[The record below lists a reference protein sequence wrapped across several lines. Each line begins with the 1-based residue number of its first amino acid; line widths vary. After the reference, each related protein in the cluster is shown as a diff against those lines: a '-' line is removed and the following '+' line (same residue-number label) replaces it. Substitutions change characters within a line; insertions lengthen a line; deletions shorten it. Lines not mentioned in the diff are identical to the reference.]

1 MLPVSAETAIQQ
13 MIVAVSSGDYP
24 AALSQASVSRCSA
37 TDIARVVGEYG
48 ERFSAP
54 PFAEWDVVPILSDGT
69 PRWSVRAP
77 LWSESENGRSDLELN
92 LTVSCQDGIA
102 SLELDDIRVA

>member
-1 MLPVSAETAIQQ
+1 MLPVSAEVAIQQ
-13 MIVAVSSGDYP
+13 MIVAVSAGDYL
-24 AALSQASVSRCSA
+24 AALSQAPVSRCSVA
-37 TDIARVVGEYG
+37 DIARVVSEYG

-54 PFAEWDVVPILSDGT
+54 PFANWDVVSILSDGT

-92 LTVSCQDGIA
+92 LTISLQDGIT